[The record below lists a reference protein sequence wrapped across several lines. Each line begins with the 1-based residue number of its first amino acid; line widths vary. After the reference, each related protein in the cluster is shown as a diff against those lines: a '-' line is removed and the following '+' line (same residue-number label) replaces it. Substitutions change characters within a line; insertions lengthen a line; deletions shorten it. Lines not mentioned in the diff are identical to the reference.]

1 MTHHLLHVCFR
12 LRTSHSLCTVSEGL
26 VTVTVGRVINVRVR
40 VSFRSGVS
48 ATSFIDVI
56 DLLRFTPIAA
66 DSPIHQCINY
76 AYADAYTL
84 SSS

>member
-1 MTHHLLHVCFR
+1 M
-12 LRTSHSLCTVSEGL
+12 CTVSEGL

-84 SSS
+84 FSS